1 MMLNRLE
8 TCNHR
13 KDTCILTRPIGGCC
27 ALQIFARDAPC
38 MLRDYNQQRYLKCL
52 ISLPSK
58 LPQPLRLILSLFLP
72 LRYTNIDALGIVLIF
87 PMQYP

>member
-1 MMLNRLE
+1 
-8 TCNHR
+8 
-13 KDTCILTRPIGGCC
+13 
-27 ALQIFARDAPC
+27 
-38 MLRDYNQQRYLKCL
+38 MLRDYNQQRYLQCL
-52 ISLPSK
+52 ASLPSK

>member
-1 MMLNRLE
+1 
-8 TCNHR
+8 
-13 KDTCILTRPIGGCC
+13 
-27 ALQIFARDAPC
+27 
-38 MLRDYNQQRYLKCL
+38 MLRDYNQQRYLECL

-58 LPQPLRLILSLFLP
+58 PLRLILSLFLP